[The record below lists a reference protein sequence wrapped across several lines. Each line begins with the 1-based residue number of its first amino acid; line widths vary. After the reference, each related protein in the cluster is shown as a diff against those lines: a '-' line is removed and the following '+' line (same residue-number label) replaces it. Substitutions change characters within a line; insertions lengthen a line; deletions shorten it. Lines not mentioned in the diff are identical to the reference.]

1 MKKNN
6 NFRNFEG
13 GHIIAGVILVTVGCI
28 LLLRALGFSF
38 PGWLFTWPMILILIG
53 LYTGVKHN
61 FKNNSWVILIA
72 IGSFFLLNKI
82 VPDLR
87 LDPFFWPLLIIGA
100 GVLFILRPRFS
111 GSNITGS
118 DIKSDKDYINW
129 QDVNSSTATATDQP
143 LYSGSNFI
151 KVSSVF
157 SGVNRKVLSKNF
169 EGAHITSVFGGVEM
183 DFSQADITAPAVIK
197 VEVAF
202 GGIKLIVPPHWAV
215 QNEIDGMFHGVE
227 DKRRFNVAPD
237 INPTKVI
244 ILKGSVF
251 FGGLDIKNPR

>member
-1 MKKNN
+1 MNKNS
-6 NFRNFEG
+6 NFKNFEG
-13 GHIIAGVILVTVGCI
+13 GHIIAGIILVTVGCV
-28 LLLRALGFSF
+28 LLLRALGFLF

-53 LYTGVKHN
+53 FYSGVKHN
-61 FKNNSWVILIA
+61 FKNNSWLILIA

-100 GVLFILRPRFS
+100 GILFILRPRFG
-111 GSNITGS
+111 GSNTAVI
-118 DIKSDKDYINW
+118 DIKNDKDYIKW
-129 QDVNSSTATATDQP
+129 QNVDGGSPAAADQP
-143 LYSGSNFI
+143 LNSGSNYI
-151 KVSSVF
+151 RVSSVF

-169 EGAHITSVFGGVEM
+169 EGAQITSVFGGVEM
-183 DFSQADITAPAVIK
+183 DFSQADITAPAMIK

-215 QNEIDGMFHGVE
+215 QNEIDGIFHGVE

-237 INPTKVI
+237 INPNKVI

-251 FGGLDIKNPR
+251 FGGVDIKNS